1 MWAFPSPGP
10 RHSSAAASSALPA
23 ALCAVSVRR
32 GFSWG

>member
-10 RHSSAAASSALPA
+10 RHSSAAVSSAPPA
-23 ALCAVSVRR
+23 ALCAVPARQ